1 LLVAGCLLLGYDMDE
16 QTPKPRA
23 WLRFGL
29 DGPDAIFLS
38 DRSLWSATHREHFWS
53 NRRTIGSDDSGFLRY
68 VVGAF
73 PAADAELRSCEV
85 CGEPNALVAGPGV
98 GNILYSGDD
107 LVEAERVFDE
117 AFN

>member
-1 LLVAGCLLLGYDMDE
+1 MDE

-23 WLRFGL
+23 WLRFGV

-38 DRSLWSATHREHFWS
+38 DRSLWSATHREHSWS
-53 NRRTIGSDDSGFLRY
+53 NRRTIGNTDSVAHRY

-73 PAADAELRSCEV
+73 PAASAELRPCEV
-85 CGEPNALVAGPGV
+85 CGESDALVAGPGV

-107 LVEAERVFDE
+107 LTEAERVFDE